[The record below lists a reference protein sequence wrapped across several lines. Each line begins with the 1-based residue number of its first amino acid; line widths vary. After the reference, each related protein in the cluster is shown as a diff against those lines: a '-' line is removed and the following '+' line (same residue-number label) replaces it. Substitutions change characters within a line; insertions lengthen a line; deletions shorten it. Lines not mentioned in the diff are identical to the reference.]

1 MSACMTADALGQAGV
16 VPTGLP
22 AEALRCQA
30 LLQFEKA
37 FTRGKVQRIWRRL
50 SGRPIHL
57 VDLEEVQRNAPRRSE
72 HYAGVQLVPIEKIV
86 GSEGR
91 DDEFTPEFSPL
102 KHRTRP
108 RWINVAMAR
117 LSGAVLPPVQLTQI
131 GDQYYVLDGHHRI
144 SVAHSYGQREIE
156 AVVTVRES

>member
-16 VPTGLP
+16 VPTGLA

-30 LLQFEKA
+30 FLQFERA

-50 SGRPIHL
+50 SGRATHL
-57 VDLEEVQRNAPRRSE
+57 VDLEKVQRNAPLKSE
-72 HYAGVQLVPIEKIV
+72 HYDGVRLVPIEEIV

-91 DDEFTPEFSPL
+91 PDEFTPEFSPL
-102 KHRTRP
+102 CQHTRS

-117 LSGAVLPPVQLTQI
+117 LAGSTLPPVTLAQI

-144 SVAHSYGQREIE
+144 SVAQSYGQKEIE
-156 AVVTVRES
+156 AQVTVRES